1 MRYVVYNIKRKYLS
15 SIKLRSER
23 CDLWIKKR
31 KCRVEREGS
40 SYRLLYWYLI
50 AIIFALYQSANRQT
64 AEEEQPISIDT
75 SSVVLAEAR
84 LASAKNALDGSGDF
98 TEALCEELKE
108 IALRYDS
115 SSDFVSCAYPG
126 RLYLDTPDTS
136 NSEILTISDDTYTSK
151 FVVDIDSSQLKG
163 YEFTQSTSL
172 GFNSYGGRN

>member
-1 MRYVVYNIKRKYLS
+1 MDQEKKMSPRKRGLVV
-15 SIKLRSER
+15 SIIVL
-23 CDLWIKKR
+23 
-31 KCRVEREGS
+31 V
-40 SYRLLYWYLI
+40 LI
-50 AIIFALYQSANRQT
+50 AIIFALYQSENRQT

>member
-1 MRYVVYNIKRKYLS
+1 MDQEKKMSPRKRGLVV
-15 SIKLRSER
+15 SIIVL
-23 CDLWIKKR
+23 
-31 KCRVEREGS
+31 V
-40 SYRLLYWYLI
+40 LI
-50 AIIFALYQSANRQT
+50 AIIFALYQSENRQT

-108 IALRYDS
+108 IVLRYDS

-163 YEFTQSTSL
+163 YEFTQSTSP